1 MGFGSAGAS
10 MKRDRGPRGRAPGAW
25 GGLPAVGLLLL
36 ALAPGG
42 CTGSGRGRPR
52 IAASIFPLYDITRR
66 VAGEELP
73 VQLVL
78 PPGQSEHSFEP
89 KPSDV
94 EGLANAQLIFTVGLG
109 LDPWVQTLVKTAG
122 TGTAKVFELAPL
134 LDPILVPPGILKEE
148 EGAEGTA
155 RVDDHFWMDPVRMQQ
170 AVELVVEALQR
181 LDPEQSPR
189 FRTRGNE
196 VKRSLAL
203 LHEEIARRAGAWTKR
218 RIVTFQGSFLYF
230 ADRYHLEIVA
240 VVEPVPGR
248 ELDARHRADL
258 LTAIRKGGAV
268 ALFSEPQLDP
278 GPAQLLAAETNLPL
292 YELDPLGGGEG
303 DSYEKL
309 LRRDVDVLEKAL
321 Q

>member
-1 MGFGSAGAS
+1 
-10 MKRDRGPRGRAPGAW
+10 MKQDRGRRGRDRWAWRGLLTVGP
-25 GGLPAVGLLLL
+25 LLL

-42 CTGSGRGRPR
+42 CAGSGRGRPR

-66 VAGEELP
+66 VAGNQLP
-73 VQLVL
+73 VRLVL
-78 PPGQSEHSFEP
+78 PPGQSEHRFDANP
-89 KPSDV
+89 HDV
-94 EGLANAQLIFTVGLG
+94 EGLADAQLIFAVGLG
-109 LDPWVQTLVKTAG
+109 LDAWLETLVKEAG

-134 LDPILVPPGILKEE
+134 LDPILVPPGILKE
-148 EGAEGTA
+148 GGTA
-155 RVDDHFWMDPVRMQQ
+155 RVDAHFWMDPVRMQQ

-181 LDPEQSPR
+181 LDPEQGPR
-189 FRTRGNE
+189 FRTSGNE
-196 VKRSLAL
+196 VKHSLAL
-203 LHEEIARRAGAWTKR
+203 LHEEIARRAGAWSKR
-218 RIVTFQGSFLYF
+218 RIVTLHGSLFYF

-248 ELDARHRADL
+248 EPDARERADL

-268 ALFSEPQLDP
+268 AVFSEPQLDR
-278 GPAQLLAAETNLPL
+278 GPAQLVAGETNLPL

-321 Q
+321 K